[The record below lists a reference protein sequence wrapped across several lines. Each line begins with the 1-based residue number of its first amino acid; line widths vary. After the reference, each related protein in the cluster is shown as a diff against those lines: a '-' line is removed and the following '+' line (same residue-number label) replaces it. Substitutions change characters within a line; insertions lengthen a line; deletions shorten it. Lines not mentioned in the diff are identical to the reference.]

1 MPTCSR
7 QARIRFGAFLIIL
20 RVASTIQLHKTFL
33 KCNDSKV
40 MNVLNV
46 QKNGLNPME
55 IQVNGQVSSR
65 MNLLWV
71 IY

>member
-46 QKNGLNPME
+46 QKKWFKSNGNPGE
-55 IQVNGQVSSR
+55 WTGI
-65 MNLLWV
+65 
-71 IY
+71 I